1 MQFPSKKDGWIT
13 GLLWGV
19 SLAGV
24 LIPALAGNPL
34 SSLVILPL
42 AIFLL
47 WFWFKTD
54 YSILENKIKIRYGP
68 IRQTVPIEDIRSIRK
83 MKSRFAAA
91 PALSSDRIQ
100 IDYSKYDMVRISPED
115 EEKFI
120 KMLLDINQD
129 ILLDQHL
136 RQLKKET
143 AKIGKKQ

>member
-19 SLAGV
+19 SMAGV
-24 LIPALAGNPL
+24 LIPAIVGNPL
-34 SSLVILPL
+34 SSVVILPL
-42 AIFLL
+42 AVFLL

-54 YSILENKIKIRYGP
+54 YRIMDNKIKIRYGP

-100 IDYSKYDMVRISPED
+100 IDYSKYDLVRISPEN

-120 KMLLDINQD
+120 KMLLEINPD
-129 ILLDQHL
+129 ILVDQHL
-136 RQLKKET
+136 KKLKKET
-143 AKIGKKQ
+143 VDKK